1 MGHIQNLP
9 VEILVYVYESL
20 DDIDD
25 VVHLARSCKYL
36 NYVFNPLHTR
46 LRIFSTIIQHA
57 PQHAHD
63 LELCD
68 RIRFYGDFSEIFYSK
83 DAVHEDTEGRKQFF
97 ADNLDLGKSS
107 RELPAETVWAVVC
120 RWHAMRLLFNLY
132 CDSSVQRSYSTSI
145 YPYTGHRAVWEDR
158 QAMGREEALLPPSRS
173 CSLDFYAL
181 DAEQKQRSYQRFYK
195 ALTAHWVAFEALW
208 LARVQDYGT
217 AEEWDKAYDLV
228 GSLWT
233 DNPARPLKEKVDIVE
248 VVDFVW
254 GFLGR
259 KPFHV
264 SSVPSWIAGE
274 NEDLFWDKN
283 DTEASNWL
291 HFIREISELL
301 RPPNII
307 ELLLWMWAPH
317 SHWQI

>member
-1 MGHIQNLP
+1 M
-9 VEILVYVYESL
+9 
-20 DDIDD
+20 
-25 VVHLARSCKYL
+25 
-36 NYVFNPLHTR
+36 
-46 LRIFSTIIQHA
+46 
-57 PQHAHD
+57 
-63 LELCD
+63 
-68 RIRFYGDFSEIFYSK
+68 
-83 DAVHEDTEGRKQFF
+83 
-97 ADNLDLGKSS
+97 
-107 RELPAETVWAVVC
+107 
-120 RWHAMRLLFNLY
+120 
-132 CDSSVQRSYSTSI
+132 
-145 YPYTGHRAVWEDR
+145 WEDR

-317 SHWQI
+317 SHWQIGPSRFLRRLGLFDSPYGIADFSTLWSDIDTCFPLSCVERDVMLGLRSAKGLEDLETKWRYYRLKMWPSHARAKILFRDEPIERSLADIEVLS